1 MKFVLLED
9 LGDMFNLAFGD
20 VVEGQLIDSVIS
32 NNQDIV
38 TILNTV
44 AKCVYEF
51 LEMNPGSVIRIDPYD
66 EKRKRLYN
74 TIFQR
79 KHQEIAVMTEENIRL
94 FPREYQDFF
103 AQLQQKGASGI
114 FPERKKIQVAEN
126 RAKYRTHLQRL
137 VLDALEMKPDAT
149 VREILE
155 IALPKLPREVAP
167 AYLTDLV
174 QCAGAMLSEQEII
187 V

>member
-1 MKFVLLED
+1 VIDKAYSTKSNQEKTAFLFESKGPKGIILKFVLLEN

-20 VVEGQLIDSVIS
+20 VVEGQLIDSVTS

-51 LEMNPGSVIRIDPYD
+51 LEMNPGVVIRIDPYD

-79 KHQEIAVMTEENIRL
+79 KHREIEVHFEIRAV
-94 FPREYQDFF
+94 
-103 AQLQQKGASGI
+103 
-114 FPERKKIQVAEN
+114 
-126 RAKYRTHLQRL
+126 
-137 VLDALEMKPDAT
+137 
-149 VREILE
+149 VREVIQ
-155 IALPKLPREVAP
+155 KYNP
-167 AYLTDLV
+167 AKAYDYFLLKHK
-174 QCAGAMLSEQEII
+174 I
-187 V
+187 

>member
-1 MKFVLLED
+1 MINKTYPSKSNQEKTAFLFESTGPKGKILKFVLLED

-20 VVEGQLIDSVIS
+20 VVKGQLIDSVTS

-51 LEMNPGSVIRIDPYD
+51 LELNPGSLIRIDPYD

-79 KHQEIAVMTEENIRL
+79 KYQEIEARFEIRAVVDDIM
-94 FPREYQDFF
+94 
-103 AQLQQKGASGI
+103 QKYN
-114 FPERKKIQVAEN
+114 P
-126 RAKYRTHLQRL
+126 AKTYDYFLLKHKT
-137 VLDALEMKPDAT
+137 
-149 VREILE
+149 
-155 IALPKLPREVAP
+155 
-167 AYLTDLV
+167 
-174 QCAGAMLSEQEII
+174 
-187 V
+187 